1 MNKIQDILEK
11 YFGIKSLRK
20 EQKIIIE
27 AILSGR
33 GVFCLLPTGGGKS
46 LCYELTA
53 MVMEGVTI
61 VVSPL
66 ISLMKDQVD
75 YLKSIGIP
83 AQYINSTQ
91 SNDEIDNIIMDA
103 ENGRIKI
110 LYIAPERLNSDVFK
124 NRFNNID
131 ISQVAVDEAHCVS
144 QWGHDFR
151 RSYRNISPFIKSL
164 NKRPVVTAFTAT
176 ATEAVRKDTIN
187 LLGLHTPFIFFGGFY
202 RSNLQIN
209 VYKETDKIE
218 FIKDYIRA
226 HEDECGIIY
235 CSLRREVDSLYMGLK
250 DIGYSVTRYHGGM
263 TDEEKN
269 KNQDDFLFER
279 RNVMI
284 ATNAFGMGI
293 DKSNIRYIIHV
304 SMPKNIESYYQEIGR
319 GGRDGTLCRC
329 HLLYNRDDIRS
340 AEFLINTSTKIER
353 REIELKKLQSM
364 IEFCETDECYNEFI
378 LNYFGDTEKKKFCG
392 TCSNCVKND
401 SLKDLTIEAQK
412 ILSCLYRTREK
423 FGISVMCDV
432 LRGFKGSKI
441 TQFKLDELST
451 FGIMR
456 DYSSKAIK
464 DVINMLLEQGL
475 VDMKEGTYSMLLLN
489 SNSYKVLKGQEKVYG
504 KLSDNAVCEDEEL
517 FKKLRI
523 YRKDVSRKEN
533 VKPYIVFSDS
543 VLIEIANT
551 KPKTLDEL
559 ESINGIGNKK
569 IEKYGKDVLSIV
581 KNSRS
586 DK

>member
-33 GVFCLLPTGGGKS
+33 DVFCLLPTGGGKS

-489 SNSYKVLKGQEKVYG
+489 NNSYKVLKGQEKVYG

-581 KNSRS
+581 KNSLL

>member
-27 AILSGR
+27 SILSGR
-33 GVFCLLPTGGGKS
+33 DVFCLLPTGGGKS

-53 MVMEGVTI
+53 MVMKGVTI

-91 SNDEIDNIIMDA
+91 SNAEIDRILMDA
-103 ENGRIKI
+103 ESRSVKI
-110 LYIAPERLNSDVFK
+110 IYIAPERLNSEFFK

-151 RSYRNISPFIKSL
+151 RSYRNINPFIKSL
-164 NKRPVVTAFTAT
+164 KKRPVVTAFTAT

-187 LLGLHTPFIFFGGFY
+187 LLGLHAPFIFFGGFY

-209 VYKETDKIE
+209 LYKEIDKIE
-218 FIKDYIRA
+218 FIKDYIRS
-226 HEDECGIIY
+226 HEEECGIVY
-235 CSLRREVDSLYMGLK
+235 CSLRREVDSLFMGLK

-263 TDEEKN
+263 SDEEKN

-279 RNVMI
+279 KNVMI

-329 HLLYNRDDIRS
+329 HLLYNRNDIRN

-432 LRGFKGSKI
+432 LRGFKGTKI
-441 TQFKLDELST
+441 TQYRLDELST

-464 DVINMLLEQGL
+464 DVINILLEQGL

-489 SNSYKVLKGQEKVYG
+489 NNSYKVLKGQEKVFG

-551 KPKTLDEL
+551 KPKTLEEL

-569 IEKYGKDVLSIV
+569 IEKYGSDVLSIV

>member
-33 GVFCLLPTGGGKS
+33 DVFCLLPTGGGKS

-489 SNSYKVLKGQEKVYG
+489 NNSYKVLKGQEKVYG